1 MLVRGIV
8 RLKEGTPVSYLFII
22 LLTLLVGCAG
32 TSGRTTLVAD
42 HAIASTQIV
51 DLRQSATVNAARM
64 QTTIDF
70 MGTRI
75 RSREENRE
83 LMLATLIAR
92 GTDAGFLVQ
101 SQGNAEF
108 VPPTAT
114 PRPTDALLAAAEDAP
129 TPIGGSGIIPD
140 TADTGAALTDIV
152 TAPGVLPDD
161 CAQSPTSQF
170 TTNTAEIYVVA
181 RAQNISSGTTL
192 TSRWLQEGTEVATFD
207 FTPDFEI
214 DDACIW
220 FFIDQS
226 DVTFISGTWSVALDI
241 NGAQVGMVDF
251 DITEP

>member
-1 MLVRGIV
+1 V
-8 RLKEGTPVSYLFII
+8 PYLISFI
-22 LLTLLVGCAG
+22 LLILLVGCAG
-32 TSGRTTLVAD
+32 TTGRGTIEAD
-42 HAIASTQIV
+42 HAIASTQII
-51 DLRQSATVNAARM
+51 DLRRTATVNAARM

-92 GTDAGFLVQ
+92 GTDAAFLVQ
-101 SQGNAEF
+101 AQGDAAF
-108 VPPTAT
+108 IPPTAT
-114 PRPTDALLAAAEDAP
+114 PRPTDALLAAAENPP
-129 TPIGGSGIIPD
+129 TPVGGGGIIPD
-140 TADTGAALTDIV
+140 TAGAALTDIV
-152 TAPGVLPDD
+152 TAPGVLPND
-161 CAQSPTSQF
+161 CAQNPSNQF
-170 TTNTAEIYVVA
+170 TTNTSEIYVVA
-181 RAQNISSGTTL
+181 RAQNISSGTRL
-192 TSRWLQEGTEVATFD
+192 TSRWLQEGAEVAVFD
-207 FTPDFEI
+207 FTPDFNI